1 VSTPY
6 HPSSALSLLSLLA
19 SISRELDER
28 GEAIAA
34 LETRLEDL
42 VTRMDADPSE
52 IRSLVAELSLHRREV
67 RACHR
72 ELERL
77 GCSVVGTTPL
87 TIRIPT
93 RTGKTRRSLVW
104 QPPANEHTREKPA
117 FPER

>member
-1 VSTPY
+1 VTTSY

-28 GEAIAA
+28 GEAIGA
-34 LETRLEDL
+34 LEARLEDL
-42 VTRMDADPSE
+42 VTRTDADPDE
-52 IRSLVAELSLHRREV
+52 VRSRMAELAIHRREV

-77 GCSVVGTTPL
+77 GCSVVGTEPL

-93 RTGKTRRSLVW
+93 RTGKRRRSLVW
-104 QPPANEHTREKPA
+104 QPQTGERIREKPA
-117 FPER
+117 FPEH